1 MLLKR
6 LSAGDMIA
14 IDAMYH
20 AKCLAAL
27 YNKANRKQLGDDFDS
42 TEKQLH
48 GIALAELVAFIE
60 EAYLDSENEIPLF
73 KLADLVKMY
82 SSSLQQLGIIIN
94 GRVHSTD
101 LKNRILA
108 SIDDLTSY
116 KKGRDVFLVFNSD
129 IGSALVNAC
138 DLDYDDEAAI
148 LAKAANIPGVPK

>member
-1 MLLKR
+1 MLLGK

-27 YNKANRKQLGDDFDS
+27 YNKANRKQLGDDFDN

-60 EAYLDSENEIPLF
+60 EAYLDSEDEIPIF

-82 SSSLQQLGIIIN
+82 SAWLQQL
-94 GRVHSTD
+94 
-101 LKNRILA
+101 
-108 SIDDLTSY
+108 
-116 KKGRDVFLVFNSD
+116 
-129 IGSALVNAC
+129 
-138 DLDYDDEAAI
+138 
-148 LAKAANIPGVPK
+148 

>member
-1 MLLKR
+1 MLLGR

-20 AKCLAAL
+20 VKCLAVL
-27 YNKANRKQLGDDFDS
+27 YNKTNRKQAGDDFDN

-82 SSSLQQLGIIIN
+82 SSRLQQL
-94 GRVHSTD
+94 
-101 LKNRILA
+101 
-108 SIDDLTSY
+108 
-116 KKGRDVFLVFNSD
+116 
-129 IGSALVNAC
+129 
-138 DLDYDDEAAI
+138 
-148 LAKAANIPGVPK
+148 